1 MTTLAPSPRAGEDD
15 PWAAADDLL
24 SKVASGDQA
33 ALAELYDA
41 TAARVF
47 GVIRRSVKDS
57 DLAETILQSVY
68 LDVWRSAPNF
78 ETHRD
83 SALLWLGAIV
93 RLRLLDSRSGR
104 TFGDASAM

>member
-1 MTTLAPSPRAGEDD
+1 MTTLAPSPQAGEDD
-15 PWAAADDLL
+15 PWAEADELL

-47 GVIRRSVKDS
+47 GLIRRSVGDS
-57 DLAETILQSVY
+57 DLAEAILQTVY
-68 LDVWRSAPNF
+68 LDVWKRAPNF
-78 ETHRD
+78 AAHRG

-93 RLRLLDSRSGR
+93 RLRLLESRSGR